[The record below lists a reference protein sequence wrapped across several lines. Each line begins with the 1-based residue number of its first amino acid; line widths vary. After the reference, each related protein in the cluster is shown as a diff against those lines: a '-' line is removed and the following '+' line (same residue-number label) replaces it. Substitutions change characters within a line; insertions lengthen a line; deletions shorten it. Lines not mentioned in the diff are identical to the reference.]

1 MKNLLYFLHTTAITD
16 PQYQWTF
23 DQLIKGFNQHISQFG
38 SICFLEQT
46 FLLELCR
53 EEETLIPKLEKTLS
67 SNSHQSLS
75 HSFEKSQRKNQ
86 RRFTLKFHIQ

>member
-46 FLLELCR
+46 FFLELV
-53 EEETLIPKLEKTLS
+53 EK
-67 SNSHQSLS
+67 NKH
-75 HSFEKSQRKNQ
+75 
-86 RRFTLKFHIQ
+86 